1 MEHLATMLAGRLPA
15 LAEVL
20 VYLGVGEQGGLDGE
34 GAGTVGALVGA
45 LLIGLSCTA
54 VFGEA

>member
-1 MEHLATMLAGRLPA
+1 MLAGRLPA